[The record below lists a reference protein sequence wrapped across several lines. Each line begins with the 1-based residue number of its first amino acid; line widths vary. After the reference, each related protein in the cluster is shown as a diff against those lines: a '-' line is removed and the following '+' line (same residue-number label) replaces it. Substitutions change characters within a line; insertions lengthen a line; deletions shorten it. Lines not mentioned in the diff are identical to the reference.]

1 MRKPFQSVYHWLRR
15 LPLKIR
21 LFLLISVILL
31 FAVCFLSLRMMEIYQ
46 RDMVQSAGEQT
57 LSSLRQ
63 TAQRINQKLVTISD
77 ALDQM
82 TMDSNLTD
90 FFIEK
95 QNGKALEARDIFL
108 NTRFLGNTISRYLR
122 QEDIDTYLLYTR
134 PYVLGGLISTQ
145 SPAVSPAGFQ
155 DSSIFKTAV
164 SANYATVWLPVY
176 DLGSAYNLPAFH
188 NTSRLQNARFVF
200 SAIRQ
205 LNFMYYENNTLRV
218 LPASAERPVI
228 LVNFQAGILK
238 DWIGDNIGYDR
249 LRYRLLSSGRASFYD
264 SAPEDPDFPALYTSA
279 EEGSA
284 IYGEGSASRM
294 AFISP
299 IACPGWYIT
308 CDIPLTDIVGNTTR
322 RAFNLLFGW
331 IAMLLGIS
339 LAMAYLVTR
348 GVTKPIAAMTGAV
361 HKVAAG
367 DFSVRMQVP
376 EEKEF
381 WELTSAFNQMG
392 SEIQR
397 LIHENYAITLKE
409 TQSQLAALNLQL
421 NPHFLYNTLNV
432 MNLIALENGQ
442 KELAQLIAA
451 LSRMLQYALKQS
463 NGLVSL
469 QEELDWLKSFLTVM
483 EGRFEGM
490 FQVEYDVAEDALHCD
505 VPKLIL
511 QPIVENCFVH
521 GYIGSI
527 PHGLIKLSAHVD
539 GQNLRLSVED
549 NGRGMDVEK
558 VLREMRESPTDRHI
572 GLSNAYQ
579 RMKLIYGEGAD
590 IHLDLSTQSGSR
602 VTLVIPQKA
611 AVNER

>member
-1 MRKPFQSVYHWLRR
+1 MRKPLHSIYHWLQR
-15 LPLKIR
+15 LPLRIR

-63 TAQRINQKLVTISD
+63 TAERINQKLVTIND

-90 FFIEK
+90 FFVQK

-108 NTRFLGNTISRYLR
+108 NTRSLGNIIGRYLR
-122 QEDIDTYLLYTR
+122 QEDIDTYLFYTT

-145 SPAVSPAGFQ
+145 SPAVSPAGFLA
-155 DSSIFKTAV
+155 SSICQTAM
-164 SANYATVWLPVY
+164 SANYATVWFPVY
-176 DLGSAYNLPAFH
+176 DLGSAFHLPAFQ
-188 NTSRLQNARFVF
+188 NTSRLQNLRYVF
-200 SAIRQ
+200 SAVRQ
-205 LNFMYYENNTLRV
+205 LNFMYYENNSLQV

-238 DWIGDNIGYDR
+238 EWIGDNIGYDH
-249 LRYRLLSSGRASFYD
+249 LRYRLLSSGRTPFYD
-264 SAPEDPDFPALYTSA
+264 SAPEDPDFPALYLTA
-279 EEGSA
+279 EEGAA
-284 IYGEGSASRM
+284 IYGEGSTSRM

-299 IACPGWYIT
+299 IACPGWYLT
-308 CDIPLTDIVGNTTR
+308 CDTSLIEIVGNATY

-331 IAMLLGIS
+331 IAMLLMVS
-339 LAMAYLVTR
+339 LVMAYLVTR

-376 EEKEF
+376 KEKEF
-381 WELTSAFNQMG
+381 WELTNAFNQMG

-421 NPHFLYNTLNV
+421 NPHFLYNSLNV
-432 MNLIALENGQ
+432 MNLIALENDQ
-442 KELAQLIAA
+442 KELAHLIAA

-469 QEELDWLKSFLTVM
+469 REELDWLKSFLAVM

-490 FQVEYDVAEDALHCD
+490 FHVEYDISEAALHCD

-527 PHGLIKLSAHVD
+527 PHGLIKLSAHLD
-539 GQNLRLSVED
+539 GKNLRLAVED

-558 VLREMRESPTDRHI
+558 VLREMREPPTDCHI

-590 IHLDLSTQSGSR
+590 IHLDLNALSGSC

-611 AVNER
+611 SA

>member
-1 MRKPFQSVYHWLRR
+1 MRKPLHSIYHWLQR
-15 LPLKIR
+15 LPLRIR

-63 TAQRINQKLVTISD
+63 TAERINQKLVTIND

-90 FFIEK
+90 FFVQK

-108 NTRFLGNTISRYLR
+108 NTRSLGNIIGRYLR
-122 QEDIDTYLLYTR
+122 QEDIDTYLFYTT

-145 SPAVSPAGFQ
+145 SPAVSPAGFLA
-155 DSSIFKTAV
+155 SSICQTAM
-164 SANYATVWLPVY
+164 SANYATVWFPVY
-176 DLGSAYNLPAFH
+176 DLGSAFHLPAFQ
-188 NTSRLQNARFVF
+188 NTSRLQNLRYVF
-200 SAIRQ
+200 SAVRQ
-205 LNFMYYENNTLRV
+205 LNFMYYENNSLQV

-238 DWIGDNIGYDR
+238 EWIGDNIGYDH
-249 LRYRLLSSGRASFYD
+249 LRYRLLSSGRTPFYD
-264 SAPEDPDFPALYTSA
+264 SAPEDPDFPALYLTA
-279 EEGSA
+279 EEGAA
-284 IYGEGSASRM
+284 IYGEGSTSRM

-299 IACPGWYIT
+299 IACPGWYLT
-308 CDIPLTDIVGNTTR
+308 CDTSLIEIVGNATY

-331 IAMLLGIS
+331 IAMLLMVS
-339 LAMAYLVTR
+339 LVMAYLVTR

-376 EEKEF
+376 KEKEF
-381 WELTSAFNQMG
+381 WELTNAFNQMG

-421 NPHFLYNTLNV
+421 NPHFLYNSLNV
-432 MNLIALENGQ
+432 MNLIALENDQ
-442 KELAQLIAA
+442 KELAHLIAA

-469 QEELDWLKSFLTVM
+469 REELDWLKSFLAVM

-490 FQVEYDVAEDALHCD
+490 FHVEYDISEAALHCD

-527 PHGLIKLSAHVD
+527 PHGLIKLSAHLD
-539 GQNLRLSVED
+539 GKNLRLAVED

-558 VLREMRESPTDRHI
+558 VLCEMREPPTDCHI

-590 IHLDLSTQSGSR
+590 IHLGLNALSGSC

-611 AVNER
+611 SA

>member
-1 MRKPFQSVYHWLRR
+1 MRKPLHSIYHWLQR
-15 LPLKIR
+15 LPLRIR

-63 TAQRINQKLVTISD
+63 TAERINQKLVTIND

-90 FFIEK
+90 FFVQK

-108 NTRFLGNTISRYLR
+108 NTRSLGNIIGRYLR
-122 QEDIDTYLLYTR
+122 QEDIDTYLFYTT

-155 DSSIFKTAV
+155 ASSICQTAM
-164 SANYATVWLPVY
+164 SANYATVWFPVY
-176 DLGSAYNLPAFH
+176 DLGSAFHLPAFQ
-188 NTSRLQNARFVF
+188 NTSRLQNLRYVF
-200 SAIRQ
+200 SAVRQ
-205 LNFMYYENNTLRV
+205 LNFMYYENNSLQV

-238 DWIGDNIGYDR
+238 EWIGDNIGYDH
-249 LRYRLLSSGRASFYD
+249 LRYRLLSSGRTPFYD
-264 SAPEDPDFPALYTSA
+264 SAPEDPDFPALYLTA
-279 EEGSA
+279 EEGAA
-284 IYGEGSASRM
+284 IYGEGSTSRM

-299 IACPGWYIT
+299 IACPGWYLT
-308 CDIPLTDIVGNTTR
+308 CDTSLIEIVGNATY

-331 IAMLLGIS
+331 IAMLLMVS
-339 LAMAYLVTR
+339 LVMAYLVTR

-376 EEKEF
+376 KEKEF
-381 WELTSAFNQMG
+381 WELTNAFNQMG

-421 NPHFLYNTLNV
+421 NPHFLYNSLNV
-432 MNLIALENGQ
+432 MNLIALENDQ
-442 KELAQLIAA
+442 KELAHLIAA

-469 QEELDWLKSFLTVM
+469 REELDWLKSFLAVM

-490 FQVEYDVAEDALHCD
+490 FHVEYDISEAALHCD

-527 PHGLIKLSAHVD
+527 PHGLIKLSAHLD
-539 GQNLRLSVED
+539 GKNLRLAVED

-558 VLREMRESPTDRHI
+558 VLREMREPPTDCHI

-590 IHLDLSTQSGSR
+590 IHLDLNALSGSC

-611 AVNER
+611 SA

>member
-1 MRKPFQSVYHWLRR
+1 MRKPLHSIYHWLQR
-15 LPLKIR
+15 LPLRIR

-63 TAQRINQKLVTISD
+63 TAERINQKLVTIND

-90 FFIEK
+90 FFVQK

-108 NTRFLGNTISRYLR
+108 NTRSLGNIIGRYLR
-122 QEDIDTYLLYTR
+122 QEDIDTYLFYTT

-145 SPAVSPAGFQ
+145 SPAVSPAGFLA
-155 DSSIFKTAV
+155 SSICQTAM
-164 SANYATVWLPVY
+164 SANYATVWFPVY
-176 DLGSAYNLPAFH
+176 DLGSAFHLPAFQ
-188 NTSRLQNARFVF
+188 NTSRLQNLRYVF
-200 SAIRQ
+200 SAVRQ
-205 LNFMYYENNTLRV
+205 LNFMYYENNSLQV

-238 DWIGDNIGYDR
+238 EWIGDNIGYDH
-249 LRYRLLSSGRASFYD
+249 LRYRLLSSDRTPFYD
-264 SAPEDPDFPALYTSA
+264 SAPEDPDFPALYLTA
-279 EEGSA
+279 EEGAA

-299 IACPGWYIT
+299 IACPGWYLT
-308 CDIPLTDIVGNTTR
+308 CDTSLIEIVGNATY

-331 IAMLLGIS
+331 IAMLLMVS
-339 LAMAYLVTR
+339 LVMAYLVTR

-376 EEKEF
+376 KEKEF
-381 WELTSAFNQMG
+381 WELTNAFNQMG

-421 NPHFLYNTLNV
+421 NPHFLYNSLNV
-432 MNLIALENGQ
+432 MNLIALENDQ
-442 KELAQLIAA
+442 KELAHLIAA

-469 QEELDWLKSFLTVM
+469 REELDWLKSFLAVM

-490 FQVEYDVAEDALHCD
+490 FHVEYDISEAALHCD

-527 PHGLIKLSAHVD
+527 PHGLIKLSAHLD
-539 GQNLRLSVED
+539 GKNLRLAVED

-558 VLREMRESPTDRHI
+558 VLREMREPPTDCHI

-590 IHLDLSTQSGSR
+590 IHLDLNALSGSC

-611 AVNER
+611 SA

>member
-1 MRKPFQSVYHWLRR
+1 MRKPLHSIYHWLQR
-15 LPLKIR
+15 LPLRIR

-63 TAQRINQKLVTISD
+63 TAERINQKLVTIND

-90 FFIEK
+90 FFVQK

-108 NTRFLGNTISRYLR
+108 NTRSLGNIIGRYLR
-122 QEDIDTYLLYTR
+122 QEDIDTYLFYTT

-145 SPAVSPAGFQ
+145 SPAVSPAGFLA
-155 DSSIFKTAV
+155 SSICQTAM
-164 SANYATVWLPVY
+164 SANYATVWFPVY
-176 DLGSAYNLPAFH
+176 DLGSAFHLPAFQ
-188 NTSRLQNARFVF
+188 NTSRLQNLRYVF
-200 SAIRQ
+200 SAVRQ
-205 LNFMYYENNTLRV
+205 LNFMYYENNSLQV

-238 DWIGDNIGYDR
+238 EWIGDNIGYDH
-249 LRYRLLSSGRASFYD
+249 LRYRLLSSGRTPFYD
-264 SAPEDPDFPALYTSA
+264 SAPEDPDFPALYLTA
-279 EEGSA
+279 EEGAA
-284 IYGEGSASRM
+284 IYGEGSTSRM

-299 IACPGWYIT
+299 IACPGWYLT
-308 CDIPLTDIVGNTTR
+308 CDTSLIEIVGNATY

-331 IAMLLGIS
+331 IAMLLMVS
-339 LAMAYLVTR
+339 LVMAYLVTR

-376 EEKEF
+376 KEKEF
-381 WELTSAFNQMG
+381 WELTNAFNQMG

-421 NPHFLYNTLNV
+421 NPHFLYNSLNV
-432 MNLIALENGQ
+432 MNLIALENDQ
-442 KELAQLIAA
+442 KELAHLIAA

-469 QEELDWLKSFLTVM
+469 REELDWLKSFLAVM

-490 FQVEYDVAEDALHCD
+490 FYVEYDISEAALHCD

-527 PHGLIKLSAHVD
+527 PHGLIKLSAHLD
-539 GQNLRLSVED
+539 GKNLCLAVED

-558 VLREMRESPTDRHI
+558 VLREMREPPTDCHI

-590 IHLDLSTQSGSR
+590 IHLDLNALSGSC

-611 AVNER
+611 SA